1 MIFEK
6 KKENMFTKNDE
17 AIIETL
23 KNIVHG
29 LSLFLG
35 NDTEIVLHSFKD
47 NEHSV
52 VAIENGYITNRK
64 VGSTLTEAGS
74 KIIKDIVSKDKNLIG
89 PYRSL
94 SPNGILLRSV
104 TISIKN
110 KNKLIGLLCIN
121 MDINRVIQA
130 EEFLK
135 PFVHFEDQKISNGD
149 LEKRGTALLSNLKDQ
164 IFEEAIVK
172 VESKGQIPQ
181 KEKNKFIVEDLY
193 QKDFFNL
200 KDSVEFV
207 AKKLRVSIFT
217 IYNYIRDLKNGKGG
231 KDGEKHNRK
240 NS

>member
-1 MIFEK
+1 
-6 KKENMFTKNDE
+6 MFTKEDE
-17 AIIETL
+17 LILGVL
-23 KNIVHG
+23 KNIVHA

-47 NEHSV
+47 NDHSV

-74 KIIKDIVSKDKNLIG
+74 KIIKNIVSENKQFVG

-94 SPNGILLRSV
+94 SPNRRILRST
-104 TISIKN
+104 TIPIRN
-110 KNKLIGLLCIN
+110 KNRLIGLLCLN
-121 MDINRVIQA
+121 MDINRIVQT

-149 LEKRGTALLSNLKDQ
+149 LEKSGTTLLSNLKDQ
-164 IFEEAIVK
+164 IFEEAILK
-172 VESKGQIPQ
+172 VETKGEIPQ
-181 KEKNKFIVEDLY
+181 KEKNKFLVKDLY
-193 QKDFFNL
+193 QKDFFAL

-207 AKKLRVSIFT
+207 AKKLGVSIFT
-217 IYNYIRDLKNGKGG
+217 IYNYIRELKNEKGGKGG
-231 KDGEKHNRK
+231 EEHNRK